1 MFKQNNKKK
10 TKQKGKKKKWRG
22 DKKSWPPV
30 ILFISCLLRAS
41 KIAQEELQKQRW
53 WNCTWVFIPPPCPTA
68 LKRTRHMGLP
78 RKHMGSFQHR
88 RAVDQ
93 QKTTSAHL
101 YSSFQAKSSLGL
113 DPPQM
118 WSTWPFLCS
127 CFYLLEMVCIGLWLY
142 LHLSTSPQRHHFPC
156 HDHTHASFPGAR
168 WHRDSSPHHET
179 QVLFSSVSYYL
190 HPTAISWWVGLRDQ
204 SSAWH

>member
-1 MFKQNNKKK
+1 M
-10 TKQKGKKKKWRG
+10 
-22 DKKSWPPV
+22 

-53 WNCTWVFIPPPCPTA
+53 WNRTWVFIPPLCPTA

-118 WSTWPFLCS
+118 WSTWPFYALVS
-127 CFYLLEMVCIGLWLY
+127 ISLRWSVLGFGSIY
-142 LHLSTSPQRHHFPC
+142 TSPLPPSVITFHVTITLTP
-156 HDHTHASFPGAR
+156 SFPGAR

-179 QVLFSSVSYYL
+179 QVLFSSVSYHL
-190 HPTAISWWVGLRDQ
+190 HPTAISWWVGFRDQ